1 VLLPLQAAHITDS
14 ATMAFASLHHASKLD
29 RSPRLSLTPLRLL
42 LLPNDVLLDR
52 FCWRLA
58 EGYLRSLSWDADGK
72 SMTLGIWGP
81 RAWVSIGF
89 NLLLPLELQCLTAE
103 VVERVNPTKADLHEA
118 LL

>member
-1 VLLPLQAAHITDS
+1 
-14 ATMAFASLHHASKLD
+14 
-29 RSPRLSLTPLRLL
+29 
-42 LLPNDVLLDR
+42 
-52 FCWRLA
+52 
-58 EGYLRSLSWDADGK
+58 
-72 SMTLGIWGP
+72 MTLGIWGP